1 MWEHLQLPRFVERV
15 VVPEQVL
22 SAVVLEGPRRRLVIV
37 LQPHQLTLCIDTVDF
52 KSTAKIGKR
61 SCGVRARIYVTAWV
75 YEYHGVAPVLAE
87 HLGQTRDH
95 DGCELISKAVN
106 GVGQRVLLSTFV
118 VYTCTVSVRA
128 SCLLTVQKTG
138 EMAISIRLFSSERKK
153 MNSDHHTYKQPTMPP
168 PELVRVLNQ
177 PARGMRAMVGVA
189 KGCGQERRWL
199 ILG

>member
-1 MWEHLQLPRFVERV
+1 
-15 VVPEQVL
+15 
-22 SAVVLEGPRRRLVIV
+22 
-37 LQPHQLTLCIDTVDF
+37 
-52 KSTAKIGKR
+52 
-61 SCGVRARIYVTAWV
+61 
-75 YEYHGVAPVLAE
+75 VAPVLAE

-128 SCLLTVQKTG
+128 SCLLTVQ
-138 EMAISIRLFSSERKK
+138 MAISIRLFSSERKK